1 MIIRY
6 ILIAILFTSCINARK
21 ATEYMRNH
29 KDVSS
34 KVCAELYPVKADS
47 SYSYRIDSSGYEDA
61 LMEMTYVIDSLIT
74 NCHDAEGRII
84 VKDSL
89 IHIRDSII
97 RTVVRVK
104 PCKDSVK
111 TITIK
116 EIDIAALTACSTQ
129 LSAEH
134 DHRVKAET
142 ARDLYKGQKKTYFLL
157 MLLFAV
163 LLGLSIFFHIKKTFI
178 KI

>member
-1 MIIRY
+1 MIRY
-6 ILIAILFTSCINARK
+6 ILIAIFFTSCINAKK
-21 ATEYMRNH
+21 ATHYMRDH

-47 SYSYRIDSSGYEDA
+47 SFSYTIDSSSYESA
-61 LMEMTYVIDSLIT
+61 IMEMTYVIDSLIT

-111 TITIK
+111 TVTVVK
-116 EIDIAALTACSTQ
+116 LDNAALAACSIQ
-129 LSAEH
+129 LTEEH
-134 DHRVKAET
+134 NKRVKAE
-142 ARDLYKGQKKTYFLL
+142 AERDIYKGQKKTYFWL

-163 LLGLSIFFHIKKTFI
+163 LLGVSIFFHVKKTFI
-178 KI
+178 K

>member
-1 MIIRY
+1 MITRY
-6 ILIAILFTSCINARK
+6 ILIAILFTSCINAKK
-21 ATEYMRNH
+21 ATHYMRDH
-29 KDVSS
+29 KDISS

-47 SYSYRIDSSGYEDA
+47 SVSYTIDTSAYEDA
-61 LMEMTYVIDSLIT
+61 LMEMTYVIDSLIN

-111 TITIK
+111 TIIIK
-116 EIDIAALTACSTQ
+116 EENTAALMACSAQ

-134 DHRVKAET
+134 DHRIKAET
-142 ARDLYKGQKKTYFLL
+142 ARDLYKGQKKNYFWIMIIL
-157 MLLFAV
+157 AV
-163 LLGLSIFFHIKKTFI
+163 ALGISIFFHAKKMFV
-178 KI
+178 K

>member
-1 MIIRY
+1 MKYLII
-6 ILIAILFTSCINARK
+6 ILLFTSCINARK

-29 KDVSS
+29 RDVSS

-47 SYSYRIDSSGYEDA
+47 SFSYTIDSSSYESA
-61 LMEMTYVIDSLIT
+61 IMEMTYVIDSLIN
-74 NCHDAEGRII
+74 NCRDAAGRIV

-111 TITIK
+111 TVTVIK
-116 EIDIAALTACSTQ
+116 LDNAALTACSIQ
-129 LSAEH
+129 LTEEH
-134 DHRVKAET
+134 NKRVKAE
-142 ARDLYKGQKKTYFLL
+142 AERDINKGQKKTYFWL
-157 MLLFAV
+157 MILFAV
-163 LLGLSIFFHIKKTFI
+163 LLGVSIFLHVKKVFQP